1 MQNMA
6 FKPLS
11 IDAKYWDNLTIQDSD
26 LEIIYNH
33 LLEIEIPQDSQELTA
48 VLIDERIKQEKK
60 TLENDKLAGSTIYL
74 PKHRYQVDQH
84 LIFPTLNWQKGKVAG
99 IREGHNPELLPFD
112 VIEVV
117 LDSGDKH
124 FFAAGIENHI
134 LNQPVSIN
142 LNDPKLDSKYVI
154 QKYGEWLANQ
164 LTNRLEN
171 NPDLVCIAG
180 KWFPKA
186 LLVDVNVGYLNLAE
200 ALLEME
206 SGKPLL
212 TKTILEQIELPTDVN
227 SKLTEFSLNLALQQD
242 SRFDEVGP
250 AGEIL
255 WFLKRLE
262 PEWVQQ
268 TPSYL
273 KFSAITYDHTHIS
286 DLVKVIENEVQDE
299 LEIEESPS
307 WDVNETTISLIFPHW
322 RSGTL
327 PLPTQIRRLFPTAYE
342 APRVLFTFVDG
353 DSGQKFYGWVV
364 RSSRYVFG
372 LKDWYA
378 GQGLI
383 PGSLIH
389 IIRGKNR
396 GEVIIKAEKKRSARE
411 WIRTALI
418 GADGGIV
425 FAMLKQLVSANYNE
439 RMAIVIP
446 DLHALEK
453 IWEQSNRQRGT
464 LEQVVLLMMKELT
477 KLSPQGHVHA
487 QELYAAVN
495 IVRRCPPGP
504 ILSILV
510 EQPWAKHLGDLYF
523 RLNESYQ
530 EEQRQ

>member
-1 MQNMA
+1 MQNLA
-6 FKPLS
+6 IKPLS
-11 IDAKYWDNLTIQDSD
+11 IDEKYWDNLTIQDSD

-33 LLEIEIPQDSQELTA
+33 LLEVETPQDPQELIA

-60 TLENDKLAGSTIYL
+60 ALESDKLAGNTIYL
-74 PKHRYQVDQH
+74 PKNHYQVGQH
-84 LIFPTLNWQKGKVAG
+84 LIFPALNWQKGEVTSV
-99 IREGHNPELLPFD
+99 RDGHNPELESFE
-112 VIEVV
+112 VIETV
-117 LDSGDKH
+117 LDSGEKRY
-124 FFAAGIENHI
+124 FAAGILNHL

-142 LNDPKLDSKYVI
+142 LSDPNLDSKHVW
-154 QKYGEWLANQ
+154 QKYGEMLASQ
-164 LTNRLEN
+164 LIARLEN

-206 SGKPLL
+206 AGKPLS

-242 SRFDEVGP
+242 GRFDEVGP

-262 PEWVQQ
+262 PEWVQE
-268 TPSYL
+268 TPPYL
-273 KFSAITYDHTHIS
+273 KFSAINYDHTHVQ
-286 DLVKVIENEVQDE
+286 DLVKGIENEVQDE
-299 LEIEESPS
+299 LEIEGPPLR
-307 WDVNETTISLIFPHW
+307 DANEAIISLIFPHW
-322 RSGTL
+322 RCGTL
-327 PLPTQIRRLFPTAYE
+327 PLTTQVYRLFPTAYE

-353 DSGQKFYGWVV
+353 ESGQKFYGWVV
-364 RSSRYVFG
+364 RSSRYVYG
-372 LKDWYA
+372 LQEWYTS
-378 GQGLI
+378 QGLV
-383 PGSLIH
+383 PGSLVH
-389 IIRGKNR
+389 IMRSKNR
-396 GEVIIKAEKKRSARE
+396 GEVVIKAEKKRAARE

-446 DLHALEK
+446 DLQALEK

-464 LEQVVLLMMKELT
+464 LEQVVLTMMKELT
-477 KLSPQGHVHA
+477 KLSPQGHVHV

-495 IVRRCPPGP
+495 MVRRCPPGP

-510 EQPWAKHLGDLYF
+510 EQSWAKHLGDLYF
-523 RLNESYQ
+523 RLDESYQ
-530 EEQRQ
+530 EEQKQ

>member
-6 FKPLS
+6 IKPLS
-11 IDAKYWDNLTIQDSD
+11 IDEKYWDNLTIQDSD

-33 LLEIEIPQDSQELTA
+33 LLEIETPQESQELIA

-60 TLENDKLAGSTIYL
+60 ALESDKLAGSTIYI
-74 PKHRYQVDQH
+74 PKNHYQIGQH
-84 LIFPTLNWQKGKVAG
+84 LIFPALNWQKGDVTG
-99 IREGHNPELLPFD
+99 IRKGHNPELEPFD
-112 VIEVV
+112 VIEVR
-117 LDSGDKH
+117 LESGDKH
-124 FFAAGIENHI
+124 YFAAGIANHI

-142 LNDPKLDSKYVI
+142 LNDPNLDSKYVKQI
-154 QKYGEWLANQ
+154 YGEKLANQ
-164 LTNRLEN
+164 LTKQLDS
-171 NPDLVCIAG
+171 NPDLVSIAG

-206 SGKPLL
+206 SGKPLT

-242 SRFDEVGP
+242 GRFDEVGP

-262 PEWVQQ
+262 PEGVQEI
-268 TPSYL
+268 PPYL
-273 KFSAITYDHTHIS
+273 KFTTINYDHTHVQ
-286 DLVKVIENEVQDE
+286 DLVKEIEDEVQDE
-299 LEIEESPS
+299 LEIDGATSK
-307 WDVNETTISLIFPHW
+307 DANEAIVSLIFPHW

-327 PLPTQIRRLFPTAYE
+327 PLTSQIMRLFPTAYE

-353 DSGQKFYGWVV
+353 DSGQKFYGWIV
-364 RSSRYVFG
+364 RSSRYVYG
-372 LKDWYA
+372 LQDWYTD
-378 GQGLI
+378 QGLAT
-383 PGSLIH
+383 GSLVH
-389 IIRGKNR
+389 IIRSKNR
-396 GEVIIKAEKKRSARE
+396 GEVIIKAEKKRAARE

-446 DLHALEK
+446 DLQALEK

-464 LEQVVLLMMKELT
+464 LEQVVLSMMKELT

-487 QELYAAVN
+487 LELYAAVN
-495 IVRRCPPGP
+495 MVRRCPPGP

-510 EQPWAKHLGDLYF
+510 EQSWAKHLGDLYF
-523 RLNESYQ
+523 RLDESYQ

>member
-6 FKPLS
+6 IKPLS
-11 IDAKYWDNLTIQDSD
+11 IDEKYWDNLTIQDSD
-26 LEIIYNH
+26 LEIVYNH
-33 LLEIEIPQDSQELTA
+33 LLEIETPLDSQELIA
-48 VLIDERIKQEKK
+48 ILIGERIKREKNA
-60 TLENDKLAGSTIYL
+60 LESDKLAGSPIYI
-74 PKHRYQVDQH
+74 PKNRYQVGQN
-84 LIFPTLNWQKGKVAG
+84 LVFPTLNWQKGKVNG
-99 IREGHNPELLPFD
+99 IREGHNPELEPFD
-112 VIEVV
+112 VIEIL
-117 LDSGDKH
+117 LDSGEKH
-124 FFAAGIENHI
+124 YFAGGIPNHI
-134 LNQPVSIN
+134 LNQPISIN
-142 LNDPKLDSKYVI
+142 LSDPNLDSKFVQ
-154 QKYGEWLANQ
+154 QKYSERLADQ
-164 LTNRLEN
+164 LTGRLEN

-186 LLVDVNVGYLNLAE
+186 LLVDVNLGYLNMAE

-206 SGKPLL
+206 SGKPLT

-242 SRFDEVGP
+242 GRFDEVGP

-262 PEWVQQ
+262 PEGVQQ
-268 TPSYL
+268 IPSFL
-273 KFSAITYDHTHIS
+273 KFSPINYDQSHVQ
-286 DLVKVIENEVQDE
+286 DLVNVIENEVQDE
-299 LEIEESPS
+299 LEIEEPHAQEK
-307 WDVNETTISLIFPHW
+307 NEAIISLIFPHW

-327 PLPTQIRRLFPTAYE
+327 PLTTQIMRLFPTAYE

-364 RSSRYVFG
+364 RSSKYVFG
-372 LKDWYA
+372 LQEWYTS
-378 GQGLI
+378 QGLVT
-383 PGSLIH
+383 GSLVH
-389 IIRGKNR
+389 IIRSKNR
-396 GEVIIKAEKKRSARE
+396 GEVIIKAEKKRAARE

-446 DLHALEK
+446 DLQSLEK
-453 IWEQSNRQRGT
+453 IWEQTNRQRGT
-464 LEQVVLLMMKELT
+464 LEQVVLTMMKELT

-495 IVRRCPPGP
+495 MVRRCPPGP

-510 EQPWAKHLGDLYF
+510 EQSWAKHLGDLYF
-523 RLNESYQ
+523 RLDESYQ
-530 EEQRQ
+530 EEQKQ

>member
-1 MQNMA
+1 
-6 FKPLS
+6 
-11 IDAKYWDNLTIQDSD
+11 
-26 LEIIYNH
+26 
-33 LLEIEIPQDSQELTA
+33 
-48 VLIDERIKQEKK
+48 
-60 TLENDKLAGSTIYL
+60 
-74 PKHRYQVDQH
+74 
-84 LIFPTLNWQKGKVAG
+84 LNWQKGKVAG
-99 IREGHNPELLPFD
+99 IREGRNPDLLPFD

-124 FFAAGIENHI
+124 YFAAGIEDHN

-142 LNDPKLDSKYVI
+142 LNDPNLDNKYVM

-206 SGKPLL
+206 SGKPLS

-273 KFSAITYDHTHIS
+273 KFFTITYDRTHIS
-286 DLVKVIENEVQDE
+286 DLIKVIENEVQDE

-307 WDVNETTISLIFPHW
+307 RDVNEATIILIFPHW

-327 PLPTQIRRLFPTAYE
+327 PLTTQIRRLFPTAYE

-353 DSGQKFYGWVV
+353 DSGHKFYGWVV

-372 LKDWYA
+372 LQDWYTS
-378 GQGLI
+378 QGLI

-396 GEVIIKAEKKRSARE
+396 GEVIIKAEKKRAARE

-446 DLHALEK
+446 DLKALEK
-453 IWEQSNRQRGT
+453 IWEQSSRQRGT
-464 LEQVVLLMMKELT
+464 LEQVVLMMMKELT

-495 IVRRCPPGP
+495 MVRRCPPGP

-523 RLNESYQ
+523 RLDERYQ